1 MNKSKITYIKNIL
14 LPCLV
19 YSALTGIFTGCL
31 IFIFKLAVSR
41 VVPFSQ
47 EIYSF
52 VRETPSFLPVLLTIA
67 AVLGCVSALI
77 LKFAPDCKGGGIPTA
92 ITLLRGQLSFN
103 WIKSILVLMPSALLT
118 YLVGIPLGT
127 EGPSVQMGTAVGRG
141 TVRTFAKNHPAWDR
155 YIMTAGASAGF
166 SAATGAPLTGI
177 FFAFEEAHRRFTPML
192 FMTSAIS
199 AVTSTAVIHFLCP
212 YAGLSPSLFHT
223 PDFEQMPLFLLWVP
237 VVIGLICGLCSAG
250 FADVYNRI
258 NRFAEKKLTS
268 LPLAVKTVA
277 VFVSTV
283 LAGFFASECIGSG
296 DLLIE
301 EMFGG
306 SIPWKLIGLYFC
318 VRAILLITANN
329 IGITGGL
336 FVPTLCFGAIL
347 GGICGKLMTFA
358 GIMDSQHYTFTVLI
372 GMCAFLAAS
381 SRTPIMAVAFS
392 FEALGAAENAIFV
405 CLGVAIA
412 NITVETLRAYDFTDI
427 VIEGKLKKA
436 NRGKISETVDIS
448 LTVGEN
454 SFADGKQI
462 RDILWPPRCTVIS
475 VHKSPST
482 HHHSHTG
489 LSEGDVLDLHFE
501 TYNRE
506 ETLSKLQDI
515 LGKST

>member
-1 MNKSKITYIKNIL
+1 MNKSTITYIKNTL

-19 YSALTGIFTGCL
+19 YSSLTGVFTGCL
-31 IFIFKLAVSR
+31 IFIFKLAVSK

-47 EIYSF
+47 EIYSL
-52 VRETPSFLPVLLTIA
+52 VRERPTLLPLLIVG
-67 AVLGCVSALI
+67 AVILGVASAVI
-77 LKFAPDCKGGGIPTA
+77 LHFAPNCKGGGIPTA

-103 WIKSILVLMPSALLT
+103 WIKSILLLFPSALVT
-118 YLVGIPLGT
+118 YLVGVPLGT

-141 TVRTFAKNHPAWDR
+141 TVRIFAKKHPAWDR
-155 YIMTAGASAGF
+155 YIMTAGACAGF

-177 FFAFEEAHRRFTPML
+177 FFAYEEAHRRFTPML
-192 FMTSAIS
+192 FMVSAIS
-199 AVTSTAVIHFLCP
+199 AVTSTAVIRFLCP
-212 YAGLSPSLFHT
+212 YAGLSPTLFHT
-223 PDFEQMPLFLLWVP
+223 PDFEQMPLYLLWIP
-237 VVIGLICGLCSAG
+237 VIIGLICGLLSAG
-250 FADVYNRI
+250 FADIYNRI
-258 NRFAEKKLTS
+258 NRFAEAKLGS

-277 VFVSTV
+277 VFVATA

-296 DLLIE
+296 DLLTE
-301 EMFGG
+301 RLLVGDV
-306 SIPWKLIGLYFC
+306 PWKLIGLYFC
-318 VRAILLITANN
+318 IRAILLITANN

-336 FVPTLCFGAIL
+336 FVPTLCFGAML
-347 GGICGKLMTFA
+347 GGACGKLMTVA
-358 GIMDSQHYTFTVLI
+358 GIMDSQHYTFTVLM

-392 FEALGAAENAIFV
+392 FEALGAADNAIFV
-405 CLGVAIA
+405 CLSVAIA

-436 NRGKISETVDIS
+436 NKGKKSETVDIS

-454 SFADGKQI
+454 SFAAGKEI

-475 VHKSPST
+475 VHKKPST

-489 LSEGDVLDLHFE
+489 LSEGDILDLHFE
-501 TYNRE
+501 TFDRE
-506 ETLSKLQDI
+506 ETLNKLQDI